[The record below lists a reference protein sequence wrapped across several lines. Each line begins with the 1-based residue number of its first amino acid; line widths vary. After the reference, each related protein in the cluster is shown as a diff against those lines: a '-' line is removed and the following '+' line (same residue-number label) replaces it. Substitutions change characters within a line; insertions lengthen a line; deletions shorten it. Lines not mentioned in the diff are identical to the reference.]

1 MGSDNYGVTA
11 VDFVLSPGEY
21 INEVH
26 GRAGELIDMIG
37 FKTTM
42 GRSQSFG
49 TSHGGHH
56 FSLQVAGKVVK
67 GFRVG
72 FGGSLHF
79 IGVHFGDVP
88 ASPSY
93 GGAWPSPG
101 GYPAPVPGY
110 SSVPGGFST
119 SAPVYTPA
127 PGYGAPSPSY
137 GAPAPSY
144 GMPSPY
150 GMPAPSYS
158 MPAPSYSAPAP
169 SYSAPAPSYSSAPV
183 PGYSPAPAYPSMSM
197 PEPIYSPPPMPAPS
211 WGHAATFTGSVPISV
226 MPAEPVWGGHHGHGH
241 HAHHGPQKCAQAGKT
256 HSDTHHFDDYTH
268 CLKGKSHSRLSK
280 LRVLHDGSRIYG
292 IESVYDVDGY

>member
-93 GGAWPSPG
+93 GGD
-101 GYPAPVPGY
+101 
-110 SSVPGGFST
+110 
-119 SAPVYTPA
+119 
-127 PGYGAPSPSY
+127 
-137 GAPAPSY
+137 
-144 GMPSPY
+144 
-150 GMPAPSYS
+150 
-158 MPAPSYSAPAP
+158 
-169 SYSAPAPSYSSAPV
+169 
-183 PGYSPAPAYPSMSM
+183 
-197 PEPIYSPPPMPAPS
+197 
-211 WGHAATFTGSVPISV
+211 
-226 MPAEPVWGGHHGHGH
+226 GHHLADIQLLFLGTALFLQVSVHQLQSILQRLAMELHLLAMELLLQAMGCHLLMECQLH
-241 HAHHGPQKCAQAGKT
+241 HTLCLPQVIQLQFHPTQLLLLAILQLLCRDIHPLLHT
-256 HSDTHHFDDYTH
+256 HQ
-268 CLKGKSHSRLSK
+268 
-280 LRVLHDGSRIYG
+280 
-292 IESVYDVDGY
+292 